1 MIGRR
6 GFITGLVAVVAA
18 GGIALLA
25 WVRPVCEVRSRD
37 HFAAHV
43 AYCVQEWPP
52 RCTPEQYRAACLRMF
67 SVPGNST
74 TSDGSVAW
82 RTDDVRGLR

>member
-6 GFITGLVAVVAA
+6 GFITGLVALVAVGIAVVA
-18 GGIALLA
+18 LF
-25 WVRPVCEVRSRD
+25 RPSCEVRSQD

-43 AYCVQEWPP
+43 AYCVQERPW
-52 RCTPEQYRAACLRMF
+52 RCTLEQYKVACLRMF

-74 TSDGSVAW
+74 TPDGSVAW
-82 RTDDVRGLR
+82 RTDDAWGLR